1 MQTNQTAI
9 LYALS
14 IFYSL
19 PHASSEHMSSVC
31 NENCTSM
38 ETSTETP
45 SERMI
50 TFNNF
55 VSDRRTKHQ
64 NLTALQEQTE
74 SGVPSLFFSLL
85 PNLCNSTLNQYLV
98 DCYRRFDFIS
108 ISISFALIVNQPIW
122 DVHVQ

>member
-14 IFYSL
+14 MSRSL

-31 NENCTSM
+31 NENRTSM

-64 NLTALQEQTE
+64 NHTALQEQTK
-74 SGVPSLFFSLL
+74 SGVPSLFFFPFTECMQQHIESIFWRLL
-85 PNLCNSTLNQYLV
+85 
-98 DCYRRFDFIS
+98 
-108 ISISFALIVNQPIW
+108 
-122 DVHVQ
+122 